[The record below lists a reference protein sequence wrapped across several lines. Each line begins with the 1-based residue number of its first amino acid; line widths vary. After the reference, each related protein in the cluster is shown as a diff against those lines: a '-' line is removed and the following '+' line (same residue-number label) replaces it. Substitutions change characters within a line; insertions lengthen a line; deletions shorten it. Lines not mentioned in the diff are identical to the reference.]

1 MQTELEQ
8 TILSEA
14 SDFEIVVKR
23 RVDIAVASMFSSE
36 GLVQQGAINSV
47 ITTISCYSCGGRA
60 YLSSIVHVI
69 NN

>member
-23 RVDIAVASMFSSE
+23 RVDIAIASMFFSE
-36 GLVQQGAINSV
+36 GLVQQGAINCV
-47 ITTISCYSCGGRA
+47 ITTIHAVCMVGGST
-60 YLSSIVHVI
+60 YLALSM
-69 NN
+69 

>member
-14 SDFEIVVKR
+14 SDFEMVVKR

-36 GLVQQGAINSV
+36 GLVQQGAINCV
-47 ITTISCYSCGGRA
+47 ITTNLRCLCGGRE
-60 YLSSIVHVI
+60 YICI
-69 NN
+69 